1 MGKNKHLANPLIHGR
16 VGRQRRHL
24 AARQLH
30 QPHLALLGHHLRAH
44 EADLLLRGRGLGLD
58 LPDEL
63 GVGCQRFVVAVWGGG
78 GLLMPDELYVPTFSS
93 ASFDIDMADG
103 GESQSWGCW
112 ECGSVR

>member
-1 MGKNKHLANPLIHGR
+1 MEKNKHLANPLVHRR

-24 AARQLH
+24 PARQLH

-63 GVGCQRFVVAVWGGG
+63 GVGVSAVCVCGVGGMG
-78 GLLMPDELYVPTFSS
+78 MLMPD
-93 ASFDIDMADG
+93 DI
-103 GESQSWGCW
+103 SYSYLFQCL
-112 ECGSVR
+112 V

>member
-1 MGKNKHLANPLIHGR
+1 MGKNKHLANPLIHRR

-78 GLLMPDELYVPTFSS
+78 GLLMPDDFMFLPFPVPRLISTWLMVVSLS
-93 ASFDIDMADG
+93 RGVVGNA
-103 GESQSWGCW
+103 
-112 ECGSVR
+112 VR